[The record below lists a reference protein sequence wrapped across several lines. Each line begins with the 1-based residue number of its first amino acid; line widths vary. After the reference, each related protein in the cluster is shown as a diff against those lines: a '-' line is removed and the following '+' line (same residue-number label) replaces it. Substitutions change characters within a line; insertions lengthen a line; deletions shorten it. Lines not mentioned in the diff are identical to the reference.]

1 MLNLDKTVFM
11 AMLLTCSTLWADY
24 GEQPLRGALSDKP
37 HFQTSLGREN
47 HRFEKHP
54 INAYQLYDFY
64 ARQAQYY
71 LSGAAEAKPLLL
83 PYTGLEGGRRGH
95 WGYTNEKDSTAYH
108 RLKGPQFTVLTGR
121 GNGRQYIRS
130 GTAERPAICV
140 FNFQTPRLERVLV
153 DGRLEAPAHAFT
165 YKVDRFGMNMKV
177 HGTAYLHGPKQDWQ
191 GPIRYKGYYLN
202 GNRVIHRHTL
212 GESRPDGLRLLSS
225 GRPVTVSGEWIGRP
239 ELAKAHANDGN
250 FNSIWA
256 GPENSRNGWVQIDLG
271 NAADISVAEVDE
283 GPYSRTRNY
292 EIRAQVGEQW
302 KLLAKGTTIGKRKRI
317 EFPTVR
323 ARLIRI
329 IIIEAID
336 VPVLSEFQLYGPTDP
351 GAKSQSCDVLDTPRL
366 HFVDGVAVLSRQIE
380 FLGDA
385 ENLRFNLPIPA
396 TAKLGPEI
404 KVSHR
409 NSPRRRCM
417 VLSGATHSVIHQVQ
431 LTRGAD
437 PAAVTLKAPPNT
449 LNAQVEIRAVNAEQ
463 SLHISTWVIANG
475 STDIVDKRS
484 SDEPL
489 LSALI
494 GGGEPR
500 FPQTVTMA
508 GTVDADPALNGSAYA
523 IDDIPVPVKN
533 PYDVS
538 MTLCGLAFDSKG
550 VAYVTSLVGDVWRV
564 TGIDGDLKEVTWK
577 RFAAGLNLPLG
588 IEIVND
594 LPYVLTKD
602 QIVILRDL
610 NGDHEADFYE
620 RFNRVALPDEGKN
633 RQELQR
639 DAAGRFYYNSNS
651 GMYRVAADGSKA
663 ERIGGGARNPLG
675 LGVRADGLALSDSSE
690 GNAHNGTCTIFE
702 SDHAENAHS
711 TAKRKRI
718 VYLPRGFDNS
728 PGSRLFLNEPRFGPL
743 GKGMIGVSF
752 GAGRMYALLRDTNA
766 GTPQAAVV
774 GLPGNFSSGSARLCV
789 NPMDGQL
796 YTAGFDAWGDYAVE
810 EGCLT
815 RIRHTGRSAIFA
827 TGWQAHANGILV
839 TFDKAVAAA
848 TAKEFF
854 SQQWT
859 YVDSQSSYGSA
870 EYSVKDPTRLGHD
883 HLVIKSVQVLADKRS
898 LFFAIPELQPA
909 MCTQIYGEV
918 KALDGSTLTL
928 NLIGTINKLRA
939 HHPSAPSA
947 AEKPMVLIVPERANN
962 GNTYQNIVGFFDKV
976 AGRAGV
982 KRTVVPAPAY
992 KKTDLNYAWINTHL
1006 IQKQCILCHAKGM
1019 PHDYTTYE
1027 RLKEKIN
1034 LQTPRKSHLHG
1045 MLATESMPP
1054 YPLPTVA
1061 PEMKRAVME
1070 WIKMGAPEK

>member
-1 MLNLDKTVFM
+1 MLRVIFIIGL
-11 AMLLTCSTLWADY
+11 ASCLRLWADY
-24 GEQPLRGALSDKP
+24 GEQPLRGALSDRP
-37 HFQTSLGREN
+37 HFQTSLGRGN
-47 HRFEKHP
+47 HRFEKHLN
-54 INAYQLYDFY
+54 NAYQLYDFY

-71 LSGAAEAKPLLL
+71 LSGVVKAKPLLL
-83 PYTGLEGGRRGH
+83 PYPGLEGGRRGH
-95 WGYTNEKDSTAYH
+95 WGYTNEKHSTAYH
-108 RLKGPQFTVLTGR
+108 REKGPQFTVLTGR
-121 GNGRQYIRS
+121 DNGRQYVRS
-130 GTAERPAICV
+130 GTAEHPSICV
-140 FNFQTPRLERVLV
+140 FNFQTPRLERVLL
-153 DGRLEAPAHAFT
+153 DGRLEVPGHLFT
-165 YKVDRFGMNMKV
+165 YKVDRFGMNMNA
-177 HGTAYLHGPKQDWQ
+177 HGTTYLLGPKRDWK

-202 GNRVIHRHTL
+202 GNRVIYRYTL
-212 GESRPDGLRLLSS
+212 GVSRPDRLQLLSS
-225 GRPVTVSGEWIGRP
+225 GRPVTVSGEWIGRS
-239 ELAKAHANDGN
+239 ELAKAHVNDEN
-250 FNSIWA
+250 LTSIWA
-256 GPENSRNGWVQIDLG
+256 GPEHSRDGWVQIDLG
-271 NAADISVAEVDE
+271 RSADIRAVEVDE
-283 GPYSRTRNY
+283 GPYPRTRSY

-317 EFPTVR
+317 AFPPVH
-323 ARLIRI
+323 AQLFRI
-329 IIIEAID
+329 DILKAID
-336 VPVLSEFQLYGPTDP
+336 VPVLSEFQLYGQTDLGGKP
-351 GAKSQSCDVLDTPRL
+351 QACDVLDTPRL
-366 HFVDGVAVLSRQIE
+366 HYVDGVAVFSRQIE

-385 ENLRFNLPIPA
+385 EHLQLNLPTPVS
-396 TAKLGPEI
+396 AKLGTEI

-409 NSPRRRCM
+409 NGPRRRCM
-417 VLSGATHSVIHQVQ
+417 ILKGATHSVIHQIM
-431 LTRGAD
+431 LPNGKD
-437 PAAVTLKAPPNT
+437 LDAVVLEAPPST
-449 LNAQVEIRAVNAEQ
+449 LNAHVKIRAASAGQCIHV
-463 SLHISTWVIANG
+463 STWVIANA
-475 STDIVDKRS
+475 STDIVDKVA
-484 SDEPL
+484 SDDAV

-508 GTVDADPALNGSAYA
+508 GTLDADPALNGSAYA

-675 LGVRADGLALSDSSE
+675 LAVRADGLALSDSSE

-718 VYLPRGFDNS
+718 LYLPRGFDSS

-743 GKGMIGVSF
+743 GKGMVGVSY
-752 GAGRMYALLRDTNA
+752 GAGRMYALLRDPNE

-796 YTAGFDAWGDYAVE
+796 YTAGFDGWGDYAVE
-810 EGCLT
+810 EGCLS

-827 TGWQAHANGILV
+827 TAWQAHANGILV

-939 HHPSAPSA
+939 HHPSAASA
-947 AEKPMVLIVPERANN
+947 ADKPMVLIVPERANN